1 MTASVL
7 TVTERVNTVTFDAT
21 LMEPAT
27 AYVAHLY
34 DMEGLVFDH
43 AGLQYFVE
51 HYRTTALVEGC
62 RVGWTRYGSITRLE
76 LVDQDDPTQD
86 GPHRAWF
93 KHYHR
98 PLPWTQMVWEAW
110 EYFTSNVTVADCPPE
125 MVGIVE
131 ELRAIVAA

>member
-76 LVDQDDPTQD
+76 LVDQDDPPRTAPI
-86 GPHRAWF
+86 GPGSSPNTAPCRGRRWSG
-93 KHYHR
+93 R
-98 PLPWTQMVWEAW
+98 RGSISP
-110 EYFTSNVTVADCPPE
+110 VT
-125 MVGIVE
+125 
-131 ELRAIVAA
+131 